1 MQKEHNN
8 DKWVKNGMMFICDV
22 RGYVVTPSLKTVC
35 VGLVDEEGNVL
46 EDVYKRI
53 ENASLTE
60 EGVAKIDT
68 NTNHLNDDIQDGG
81 DNNYATSKKRGR
93 GRPPKEGNELH
104 RTTLWRR
111 RKKEEL
117 QGVLPL

>member
-1 MQKEHNN
+1 MKERNG
-8 DKWVKNGMMFICDV
+8 DKWAKNDMMFICDGG
-22 RGYVVTPSLKTVC
+22 GYVVTPSLQTVC
-35 VGLVDEEGNVL
+35 VGSVDAEGNVL

-68 NTNHLNDDIQDGG
+68 NIIPLGNGVQKG
-81 DNNYATSKKRGR
+81 NYATTKNKKRGR
-93 GRPPKEGNELH
+93 PLKKSDDLH

-111 RKKEEL
+111 KKKEEQL
-117 QGVLPL
+117 VMSL